1 MNNGSLLQFLQTN
14 EQTEIIESLKTHK
27 LIKINAFAGTGK
39 TSTLQQIASYYSNK
53 SFLYLAYNK
62 SIQLDAIGKF
72 GKNVEVKTI
81 HSLAYRYIASSTKLD
96 LKNIKNHTV
105 KDFANLFNTSDSEG
119 RAILDAFTHYCNSSG
134 TEIEYGNYSKYI
146 RDIVEQIGAKNL
158 PVSFDYLLKKFQLL
172 LTIGLAT
179 KPYDVIMIDEA
190 QDSNNVTLDIF
201 GKLNATHKILVGD
214 KHQQIYS
221 FRESA
226 NIMEMLDGCELPLTQ
241 TFRFPKNIAFIA
253 NLLLERYKNENL
265 KIVSDKDAI
274 NFDEILQDETKTIGY
289 ISRGN
294 AGLIHSMMELSTNK
308 TPYKTVRNPKEI
320 FITIKDIGYFLN
332 STYDSISTQGTFLKS
347 LRNED
352 ELLKYIH
359 DTKDRQLHGFY
370 IIYTRD
376 FVKNIQTVLELE
388 VEAMQYFNSD
398 ENFRHFLTTAHTS
411 KGLEFDGVIV
421 SDDFVEFPCIVYEM
435 GYKTYSEFLADKNKN
450 GHKLLDEINLL
461 YVAITRCKQAYTIL
475 SGNLKYI
482 INERWENNLNEQLQI
497 LELAGG
503 CKWSF

>member
-1 MNNGSLLQFLQTN
+1 MPADNLVQFLRTN
-14 EQTEIIESLKTHK
+14 EQIEIIESVQAHK

-39 TSTLQQIASYYSNK
+39 TSTLQHITTHYGNK
-53 SFLYLAYNK
+53 TFLYLAYNK
-62 SIQLDAIGKF
+62 SIQLDAVGKF
-72 GKNVEVKTI
+72 SKNVEVKTI
-81 HSLAYRYIASSTKLD
+81 HSLAYRYIASNTKLD

-105 KDFANLFNTSDSEG
+105 KDFANLFNTSNSRGKE
-119 RAILDAFTHYCNSSG
+119 ILDVFTNYCNSSVS
-134 TEIEYGNYSKYI
+134 EMNYDNYSKYI
-146 RDIVEQIGAKNL
+146 RDIIEQIEAKNL

-179 KPYDVIMIDEA
+179 KSYDVVMLDEA
-190 QDSNNVTLDIF
+190 QDSSNVTLDIF
-201 GKLNATHKILVGD
+201 SKLNATHKILVGD

-226 NIMEMLDGCELPLTQ
+226 NIMEILDGYELPLTQ
-241 TFRFPKNIAFIA
+241 TFRFPKNIATIA

-265 KIVSDKDAI
+265 KIVSEKDEI
-274 NFDEILQDETKTIGY
+274 SLDEILKDESKTIGY

-294 AGLIHSMMELSTNK
+294 AGLIHSMIELSANK
-308 TPYKTVRNPKEI
+308 IPYKTIRNPKEI

-332 STYDSISTQGTFLKS
+332 KSYESISTQGAFLKS
-347 LRNED
+347 LHSED
-352 ELLKYIH
+352 ELLKYIRE
-359 DTKDRQLHGFY
+359 TKDKQLYSFY

-376 FVKNIQTVLELE
+376 FLKNIQAVLDLE
-388 VEAMQYFNSD
+388 VEAVQYFSYG

-411 KGLEFDGVIV
+411 KGLEFDGIIV
-421 SDDFVEFPCIVYEM
+421 SNDFMDFPCVIYEM
-435 GYKTYSEFLADKNKN
+435 GYKTYEAFLSDKNKS

-475 SGNLKYI
+475 SENLKYI
-482 INERWENNLNEQLQI
+482 IDEKWENNLNEQLRI
-497 LELAGG
+497 LELTGG